1 METDQL
7 IRILEGALLAAGKPM
22 TVPQLADLF
31 EEGERPENEQI
42 REALAQL
49 TQYCEGR
56 GFELRQVASG
66 YRFQVVEDVA
76 PWVGRLW
83 DEKPQRYSRALLET
97 LALIA
102 YRQPITR
109 GDIEDI
115 RGVAVSS
122 QIIKTL
128 LEREWVRV
136 VGHKDVPGR
145 PAMYATTRKFLDYFN
160 LSNLDDLPALADI
173 KDLDTLTGEL
183 KFDDSAD
190 ATAGNGENGEL
201 EEDAA
206 ETASAEPQS
215 EVSNQDSDDPA
226 DSEFLQSQD
235 DVAEPD
241 GVEES
246 AKPETNQAET
256 AETLVETDDTE
267 QNTNP

>member
-1 METDQL
+1 M
-7 IRILEGALLAAGKPM
+7 
-22 TVPQLADLF
+22 
-31 EEGERPENEQI
+31 
-42 REALAQL
+42 
-49 TQYCEGR
+49 
-56 GFELRQVASG
+56 
-66 YRFQVVEDVA
+66 
-76 PWVGRLW
+76 
-83 DEKPQRYSRALLET
+83 
-97 LALIA
+97 
-102 YRQPITR
+102 
-109 GDIEDI
+109 
-115 RGVAVSS
+115 
-122 QIIKTL
+122 
-128 LEREWVRV
+128 

-160 LSNLDDLPALADI
+160 LSNLDDLPALAEI

-226 DSEFLQSQD
+226 DSEFLQAQE

-241 GVEES
+241 DAEES